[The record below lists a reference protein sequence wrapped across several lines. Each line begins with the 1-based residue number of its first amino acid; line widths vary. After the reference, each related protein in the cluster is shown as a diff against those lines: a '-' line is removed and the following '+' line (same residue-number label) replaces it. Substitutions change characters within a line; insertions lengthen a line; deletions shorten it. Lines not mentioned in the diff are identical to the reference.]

1 MLGLP
6 WPSPRGVA
14 LGTHSR
20 GSWVDICGFCTGRE
34 RVVGSWQVEDTFQVT
49 AGLAPA
55 ELSPL
60 FLFTCMPVCALGH
73 SGLPWRIPMLGTHQA
88 PLMVGS
94 QALSML
100 PLSPCALWIAPRNP
114 YVGSCGPH
122 WQPGSGT
129 MYLQVLLWL
138 LGTPG

>member
-1 MLGLP
+1 
-6 WPSPRGVA
+6 
-14 LGTHSR
+14 
-20 GSWVDICGFCTGRE
+20 
-34 RVVGSWQVEDTFQVT
+34 
-49 AGLAPA
+49 
-55 ELSPL
+55 
-60 FLFTCMPVCALGH
+60 
-73 SGLPWRIPMLGTHQA
+73 MLGTHQA

-100 PLSPCALWIAPRNP
+100 PLSPCALWAAPRNP
-114 YVGSCGPH
+114 YVGSYGPH